1 MKKDDIPN
9 CGTLIDQEL
18 QAFFYD
24 YTKDGDLLNFRL
36 IFKEET
42 IVISRD
48 GDSFKIAKY
57 SS

>member
-18 QAFFYD
+18 KAFFYS
-24 YTKDGDLLNFRL
+24 YTDDGDIKQFHLVFE
-36 IFKEET
+36 KEGIT
-42 IVISRD
+42 ISLD

-57 SS
+57 SA